1 MFRPLRFRQLSV
13 QFVLFIPALVALG
26 WGFLHRETISVK
38 LLPTPSTIRG
48 LGADDVWFSRPLEFD
63 GRYAGGPEETLVK
76 AIEAARCC
84 VDAAVYDID
93 LLPVARA
100 LLGAKAR
107 GVTVRI
113 VTDTD
118 YANNEAIG
126 LMRGEGIPIVGDN
139 RDELMHDKFVVI
151 DREDVWA
158 GSMNLTAND
167 AYRNDNNLLHLRSPE
182 LAEVFTA
189 EFGEMFLGKY
199 FGTDSPRGAP
209 SAPIDTGIGPVEPLF
224 APEDQVARHVIE
236 LIHGAKKSI
245 RFLAFSFT
253 SAQIADAM
261 IQRAAAG
268 VAVSGVMETSQAK
281 SNSGAQWNALR
292 KGGVDVTLDAN
303 PRNMHHKVILIDG
316 EIVITGS
323 YNFTES
329 ADNKNDEDLLIIWNG
344 GWAGIYEKEFQR
356 IYDLAV
362 QKAGIEYPG
371 SANVFLL

>member
-1 MFRPLRFRQLSV
+1 MLRPFRFRKFNV
-13 QFVLFIPALVALG
+13 RFVLFIPALAVLG

-38 LLPTPSTIRG
+38 PLPSPSASPDAGEIG
-48 LGADDVWFSRPLEFD
+48 VWFSRPQEFD
-63 GRYAGGPEETLVK
+63 GQYTGGPDEALDL
-76 AIEAARCC
+76 AIDRARCC

-100 LLGAKAR
+100 MLRAEAR

-118 YANNEAIG
+118 YENNEAIG
-126 LMRGEGIPIVGDN
+126 LLRGDGIPIVGDN
-139 RDELMHDKFVVI
+139 RDGLMHDKFVVI

-167 AYRNDNNLLHLRSPE
+167 AYRNDNNFLHLRSPE
-182 LAEVFTA
+182 LAKIFTA
-189 EFGEMFLGKY
+189 EFGEMFIGKF
-199 FGTDSPRGAP
+199 FGTDSPRNEP
-209 SAPIDTGIGPVEPLF
+209 SEAAVDTGLGPVQALF

-245 RFLAFSFT
+245 HFLAFSFT
-253 SAQIADAM
+253 SSQIADAM
-261 IQRAAAG
+261 IERAADG
-268 VAVSGVMETSQAK
+268 VKVSGVMETSQAK

-292 KGGVDVTLDAN
+292 KGGVAAYLDAN

-329 ADNKNDEDLLIIWNG
+329 AENKNDEDLLIIWNA
-344 GWAGIYEKEFQR
+344 GWAGIFEKEFSR
-356 IYDLAV
+356 IFDLAV
-362 QKAGIEYPG
+362 QKSPG
-371 SANVFLL
+371 L

>member
-1 MFRPLRFRQLSV
+1 MSRSFRFRQFSV
-13 QFVLFIPALVALG
+13 RFVLFVPALAFLG

-38 LLPTPSTIRG
+38 PLPIPSAAPDPGEIG
-48 LGADDVWFSRPLEFD
+48 VWFSRPQEFD
-63 GRYAGGPEETLVK
+63 GQYAGGPDEALTL
-76 AIEAARCC
+76 AIDLARCC

-100 LLGAKAR
+100 MLRAEAR

-118 YANNEAIG
+118 YENNEAVG
-126 LMRGEGIPIVGDN
+126 MMRGEGIPVVGDN
-139 RDELMHDKFVVI
+139 RDGLMHDKFVVI
-151 DREDVWA
+151 DRGDVWA

-167 AYRNDNNLLHLRSPE
+167 AYRNDNNFLHIRSPE

-199 FGTDSPRGAP
+199 FGTDSPRGVP
-209 SAPIDTGIGPVEPLF
+209 SAAVDTGVGLVQPLF
-224 APEDQVARHVIE
+224 APEDQVARHVID
-236 LIHGAKKSI
+236 LIRGAKQSI
-245 RFLAFSFT
+245 HFLAFSFT
-253 SAQIADAM
+253 SSQIADALV
-261 IQRAAAG
+261 QRAAAG
-268 VAVSGVMETSQAK
+268 VEVSGVMETSQEK
-281 SNSGAQWNALR
+281 SNSGAQWDALF
-292 KGGVDVTLDAN
+292 KGGVGAYLDAN

-329 ADNKNDEDLLIIWNG
+329 AENKNDEDLLIIWNA
-344 GWAGIYEKEFQR
+344 GWAGAFEKEFRR

-362 QKAGIEYPG
+362 HNTPG
-371 SANVFLL
+371 L